1 MRSWIGVWFSLL
13 GVLSGCGDAPST
25 MDAGAGDS
33 SVMLDGGGNDTSMN
47 EDAGCLGAD
56 ADGDGVPD
64 ACDVC
69 ALGADQLDADI
80 DGVPD
85 ACDQCPGFS
94 DQLDGDSDGVPN
106 SCDVCLTGD
115 DELDGDGDGIP
126 TACDACDSGPNG
138 ADADTDG
145 VPDACDVCAA
155 SDDALDADADGTPNG
170 CDICGGFD
178 DTVDS
183 DADGV
188 PEGCDVCAGHDD
200 GMDGDTDGTPDG
212 CDCEPTLPEIHPAA
226 LETCDGIDNDCTGG
240 ADDGLSAC
248 PVGCTAGQVD
258 WDLDGASCESA
269 GRVIFVNGAAT
280 GNDDGT
286 SWAHAYA
293 DLEDAILDAEQAP
306 AGRKQIWIAQGTYSP
321 SREPDDSTDPG
332 ERSFVVP
339 AATALLGGFEGSEFA
354 APQAAPATF
363 VTELARGEDTW
374 IRALDVR
381 SLDVRLDGLS
391 IDVEW
396 GIGLQVEGGEV
407 LASRLIFLGSINI
420 MGPGG
425 AQHVQLVSGT
435 LHMTDSNLAFGL
447 VGVQAFSGSFVCE
460 RCAIRHNGIPSP
472 SLPPF
477 GGMII
482 HDATVTLRNSW
493 VVGNLAYDGSGSD
506 IPAGGI
512 TIVHADGRLR
522 AENTTIARNLGSR
535 TMAPAAPNA
544 PAGLDVQLGSAV
556 LVNSIVYDN
565 GGSDVVVATR
575 VSSSVEGDA
584 GACDPLLMDGP
595 EPDYFPVVLGAGS
608 LCIDAGDSTMA
619 AGSVDFGGAPRVQG
633 AAVDLGAFETTP

>member
-269 GRVIFVNGAAT
+269 GRVIFVNGLRRAT
-280 GNDDGT
+280 T
-286 SWAHAYA
+286 M
-293 DLEDAILDAEQAP
+293 ER
-306 AGRKQIWIAQGTYSP
+306 AGRTRTPISRTP
-321 SREPDDSTDPG
+321 SWMPSK
-332 ERSFVVP
+332 
-339 AATALLGGFEGSEFA
+339 L
-354 APQAAPATF
+354 PQAAS
-363 VTELARGEDTW
+363 
-374 IRALDVR
+374 R
-381 SLDVRLDGLS
+381 SG
-391 IDVEW
+391 
-396 GIGLQVEGGEV
+396 
-407 LASRLIFLGSINI
+407 SRKAPTHRVVSPTTAPILGS
-420 MGPGG
+420 G
-425 AQHVQLVSGT
+425 A
-435 LHMTDSNLAFGL
+435 
-447 VGVQAFSGSFVCE
+447 
-460 RCAIRHNGIPSP
+460 
-472 SLPPF
+472 
-477 GGMII
+477 
-482 HDATVTLRNSW
+482 SW
-493 VVGNLAYDGSGSD
+493 CR
-506 IPAGGI
+506 P
-512 TIVHADGRLR
+512 RQR
-522 AENTTIARNLGSR
+522 
-535 TMAPAAPNA
+535 
-544 PAGLDVQLGSAV
+544 
-556 LVNSIVYDN
+556 
-565 GGSDVVVATR
+565 
-575 VSSSVEGDA
+575 SS
-584 GACDPLLMDGP
+584 
-595 EPDYFPVVLGAGS
+595 
-608 LCIDAGDSTMA
+608 GDSKA
-619 AGSVDFGGAPRVQG
+619 VSLLHPKPRPR
-633 AAVDLGAFETTP
+633 LS

>member
-339 AATALLGGFEGSEFA
+339 AATALGGFEGSEFA
-354 APQAAPATF
+354 ATF
-363 VTELARGEDTW
+363 VRARGED
-374 IRALDVR
+374 RFGPDVR

-420 MGPGG
+420 WAGG
-425 AQHVQLVSGT
+425 HAVRGLVSW
-435 LHMTDSNLAFGL
+435 LRL
-447 VGVQAFSGSFVCE
+447 VGVQAS
-460 RCAIRHNGIPSP
+460 RLLRALRDPR
-472 SLPPF
+472 LPPF
-477 GGMII
+477 WRDD
-482 HDATVTLRNSW
+482 HPRR
-493 VVGNLAYDGSGSD
+493 
-506 IPAGGI
+506 
-512 TIVHADGRLR
+512 H
-522 AENTTIARNLGSR
+522 
-535 TMAPAAPNA
+535 
-544 PAGLDVQLGSAV
+544 
-556 LVNSIVYDN
+556 
-565 GGSDVVVATR
+565 
-575 VSSSVEGDA
+575 GDA
-584 GACDPLLMDGP
+584 AQLLGGG
-595 EPDYFPVVLGAGS
+595 EPRL
-608 LCIDAGDSTMA
+608 
-619 AGSVDFGGAPRVQG
+619 
-633 AAVDLGAFETTP
+633 